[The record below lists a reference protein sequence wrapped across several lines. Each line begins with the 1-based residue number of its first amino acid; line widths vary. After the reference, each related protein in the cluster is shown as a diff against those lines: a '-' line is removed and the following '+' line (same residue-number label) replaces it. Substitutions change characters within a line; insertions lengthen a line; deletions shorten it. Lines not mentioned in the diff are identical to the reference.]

1 MSTYNHNDYNRY
13 KFIGFQLR
21 TEYFNLSSYKT
32 RNFTQTPLLDPNI
45 GSFSERLNL
54 LDGTL
59 EVDPISFKI
68 NENKNFINDI
78 LDNFTPILY
87 GFLSQMGSRLF
98 LNETPEP
105 IAKFIGVSGSYLI
118 SDIDFPLTNSN
129 GNAVP
134 IFCDKYLLILS
145 KSAANTFALT
155 TGILYFDDVD
165 AVYKTGSYN
174 QLNTYTTAQIL
185 ESIDSRID
193 PYNSIYPAVYDTIP
207 SLFGS
212 QVQLVSIFSKNTEG
226 LNPSTQNRIAIP
238 VWNGYI
244 SSAPRSI
251 DGEAAFEFSAE
262 SYWTKFQQKKFPL
275 QSVTTNLEGFDS
287 RRIYLKRY
295 SESNPTRIYPIV
307 ACTDHMKANVN
318 GTETNIIF
326 TDKFGAV
333 ARVINDN
340 NTPSTATLYPIE
352 IHPTL
357 GGAISFPGD
366 GDSMQFYAGYKNQL
380 LDGFGRYYI
389 AHTNGS
395 YSSSGM
401 IFDWDLFGAET
412 FQIVEQNGRNQDLF
426 IAPLNTYQRYTIP
439 STSGS
444 GTTCLSRH
452 VFVGDL
458 DKFDASESTYLSRFT
473 PTTRIAENWYK
484 DRTIYFYGGSYDFS
498 RQVPSESGSLQYPLY
513 ISSGSVVIRSKEIK
527 SLDLEL
533 TAPYQPLT
541 TKAELN
547 SKFSLKSIHWM
558 DIFKH
563 GIIGRFDNPSLWDL
577 SSSYDRIKQATP
589 SRATEIFVDNS
600 NTFGD
605 VLNKFSQ
612 LYGVV
617 PTTAPNALHTL
628 KKISQ
633 ITPNTSASISFG
645 MTDIIGVPQW
655 EFNGDQIVSSVVLNS
670 EIFPGKKLII
680 NNLGI
685 SSQYKENGK
694 QIEINLADLGIER
707 TLLSDRN
714 YISYLTQLITSYYFK
729 LFSKPIIKLSFQ
741 VPIIYFNEV
750 FPGTVIDLTEFI
762 IPNSN
767 GSSRGLTNKKVLVTG
782 RTLDFNEGIMTIE
795 AIKFGEITAQ
805 GYSPCVRISSINTSS
820 YSFTVTS
827 SYLNF
832 SDSTEPTDYAGTN
845 LTEIISSSN
854 AGAGWFNVN
863 DRVQLILRNST
874 TFATQ
879 SFTIASVTA
888 NQIFVN
894 QTIPTSS
901 VNWPQQ
907 ALSGNVDLRFNISST
922 SGIQANQL
930 KFAYIGTTSSYTHK
944 FF

>member
-1 MSTYNHNDYNRY
+1 MSTYTHNDYNGY

-68 NENKNFINDI
+68 NENKNFSND
-78 LDNFTPILY
+78 LLGRYTPTLY
-87 GFLSQMGSRLF
+87 GFLQYAGSTFF

-118 SDIDFPLTNSN
+118 SDIDFSLTNSD
-129 GNAVP
+129 GNLIP

-155 TGILYFDDVD
+155 SGTLYFDDAD
-165 AVYKTGSYN
+165 SVYKTGSYN
-174 QLNTYTTAQIL
+174 QLNTYTAAQIL

-193 PYNSIYPAVYDTIP
+193 PYNSIYPSVYNTIP

-212 QVQLVSIFSKNTEG
+212 QVQLVSIFSKNTYGEDY
-226 LNPSTQNRIAIP
+226 SIQDRIAIP
-238 VWNGYI
+238 IWNGYI

-287 RRIYLKRY
+287 RRIYLKRF
-295 SESNPTRIYPIV
+295 SESNPNRNYPRV

-326 TDKFGAV
+326 TDKVGAV

-340 NTPSTATLYPIE
+340 NSPSTATLYPIE
-352 IHPTL
+352 IWPTL
-357 GGAISFPGD
+357 GGAISFANA
-366 GDSMQFYAGYKNQL
+366 GDSMQFYAGYKNEIVH
-380 LDGFGRYYI
+380 GFGRYYI
-389 AHTNGS
+389 AEADDR
-395 YSSSGM
+395 YSAM
-401 IFDWDLFGAET
+401 LFNWDLFGAET

-444 GTTCLSRH
+444 ATTCLSRH

-458 DKFDASESTYLSRFT
+458 DKFDTGESTYLNRFESLI
-473 PTTRIAENWYK
+473 TTRIAENWYK

-513 ISSGSVVIRSKEIK
+513 ISSGSVVVRSKEIK
-527 SLDLEL
+527 APDLEL
-533 TAPYQPLT
+533 IAPFQPLT

-558 DIFKH
+558 DILKH

-707 TLLSDRN
+707 TLLNDRN

-741 VPIIYFNEV
+741 APIIYFNEV
-750 FPGTVIDLTEFI
+750 FPGTVVDLTEFI

-767 GSSRGLTNKKVLVTG
+767 GTSRGLTNKKILVTG

-795 AIKFGEITAQ
+795 AIKFGEITAL
-805 GYSPCVRISSINTSS
+805 GYSPCVRISSINTGS

-845 LTEIISSSN
+845 LTEIVSSSN
-854 AGAGWFNVN
+854 AGAGWFNAN

-888 NQIFVN
+888 DQIFVN
-894 QTIPTSS
+894 QSIPTSS

-907 ALSGNVDLRFNISST
+907 ALSGNVDLRFNVSST
-922 SGIQANQL
+922 SGVQANQL